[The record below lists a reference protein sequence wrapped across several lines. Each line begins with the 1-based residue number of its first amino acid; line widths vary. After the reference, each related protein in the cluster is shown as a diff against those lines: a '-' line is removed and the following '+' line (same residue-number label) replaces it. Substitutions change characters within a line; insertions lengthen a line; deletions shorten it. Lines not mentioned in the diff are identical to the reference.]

1 MARTTFGIAKLK
13 PQQRRAIEAVLA
25 GRDTLAVLPTG
36 FGKSLVYQV
45 AAVVRSQPTI
55 VISPLIALMA
65 DQEQALQRRGVD
77 VVRIDSTLRV
87 TQRREALARVA
98 KGGSLVVL
106 TTPESLDAPDLRA
119 ALDEAPPWL
128 LCVDEAH
135 SISEWGHD
143 FRPAYLRLGVQRDAL
158 GGPVVLALTATAT
171 VRVREDIAYRLSLR
185 EPEPLVEPP
194 YRSNLRFAAQVV
206 SDDEKIQQTA
216 RRVKRWPRPG
226 IIYCATTRAVDG
238 IASALG
244 RARIGAAAY
253 HGRMNKADREQA
265 QRRFTRTKAR
275 IVMVATSA
283 FGMGIDKPDVR
294 YVLHYHAPASLEQYV
309 QEAGRAGRDGKM
321 ARCELLFDPTDLDI
335 QRALLAKSRA
345 HPGQLRKVAKAL
357 AAYADEGRDAGI
369 VEIAAAA
376 GVPQTVAR
384 STCAQLEGLG
394 VVHRDRDKR
403 HSLQVSV
410 AKLHAAVDEL
420 VAQLDA
426 QRRGDERRLQQVDAY
441 ARTDECRSV
450 FIRRYFGEEDPPRC
464 GQCDRCRATKAELP
478 SPRPQKKSRSRR
490 RRGRRRPNQRRKP
503 PSKG

>member
-1 MARTTFGIAKLK
+1 M
-13 PQQRRAIEAVLA
+13 LA

-45 AAVVRSQPTI
+45 AAVVRGRPTI
-55 VISPLIALMA
+55 VVSPLIALMA
-65 DQEQALQRRGVD
+65 DQEQALRRRRVD
-77 VVRIDSTLRV
+77 VVRVDSTLRV
-87 TQRREALARVA
+87 GERRDALTRVA
-98 KGGSLVVL
+98 EGGSLVVL

-119 ALDEAPPWL
+119 ALDAAPPWL

-135 SISEWGHD
+135 CISEWGHD

-171 VRVREDIAYRLSLR
+171 VRVREDIAHRLALR
-185 EPEPLVEPP
+185 RPETIVEPP
-194 YRSNLRFAAQVV
+194 YRPNLHLAAQVV
-206 SDDEKIQQTA
+206 SDDDKIEQTA

-238 IASALG
+238 IASALA
-244 RARIGAAAY
+244 RARIGAAGY
-253 HGRMNKADREQA
+253 HGRMRKADREQA
-265 QRRFTRTKAR
+265 QHRFTRTKTR

-345 HPGQLRKVAKAL
+345 HPGQLRKVANAL

-369 VEIAAAA
+369 VELAAAA

-403 HSLQVSV
+403 HRLLVSV
-410 AKLHAAVDEL
+410 RQLHAAVDEL

-426 QRRGDERRLQQVDAY
+426 QRRGDEQRLQQVEAY

-450 FIRRYFGEEDPPRC
+450 FIRRYFGEDDPPRC
-464 GQCDRCRATKAELP
+464 GRCDRCRPAMASST
-478 SPRPQKKSRSRR
+478 SSRSRR
-490 RRGRRRPNQRRKP
+490 RRAPRRKAP
-503 PSKG
+503 KSSPAR